1 MSYGIFTPDMKQ
13 THTVLV
19 PGMLDIHFRLFPAIF
34 ETAGYHV
41 EVLYNECE
49 EVVEEGLSHVHND
62 TCYPALLVIGQMI
75 AALKSGKYDLN
86 KVALA
91 ITQTGGGCRA
101 SNYIFLLR
109 KALEHEGWEHI
120 PVLSGNFSGLEKEN
134 SVELTLPLGK
144 KLLYAVLYGDAI
156 MWLKNQVKPYELHK
170 GETDR
175 LVRTLIQELSEKF
188 ANNRY
193 DNAKQFY
200 KDLIDRFKAIPRSD
214 KKKIRVGIVGEI
226 YMKYAP
232 LGNHHLED
240 FLIEEGFEPVLS
252 GVADFGLYCLENAQV
267 DHRYYHR
274 HALTFPFLS
283 LAENILIRMQ
293 ETFTKLVEEDGTFH
307 APDRFKQVIKNAD
320 GFIDQ
325 GVKMGEGWLLT
336 AEVVSLIKEGISNI
350 ISAQP
355 FGCLPNH
362 IVAKGMAKKI
372 KDVYPQSNLVAID
385 YDPSASRVNQ
395 ENRIRLMLANAKLSM
410 EELKDA
416 KDTAYSCMKTENQ
429 YA

>member
-1 MSYGIFTPDMKQ
+1 MNNHKIAVIGGDGIGP
-13 THTVLV
+13 
-19 PGMLDIHFRLFPAIF
+19 
-34 ETAGYHV
+34 
-41 EVLYNECE
+41 

-109 KALEHEGWEHI
+109 KALAMEGWEHI
-120 PVLSGNFSGLEKEN
+120 PVLSVNFSGLEKEN
-134 SVELTLPLGK
+134 AVELTLPLGK
-144 KLLYAVLYGDAI
+144 KLLYAFLYGDAM
-156 MWLKNQVKPYELHK
+156 MWLKNQVKPYERNA
-170 GETDR
+170 GDTDR
-175 LVRTLIQELSEKF
+175 LVDQLIAELEERFRKDDYSASKAFYREMIRRF
-188 ANNRY
+188 A
-193 DNAKQFY
+193 
-200 KDLIDRFKAIPRSD
+200 AIPRHHQ
-214 KKKIRVGIVGEI
+214 KKIRVGIVGEI

-252 GVADFGLYCLENAQV
+252 GVADFGLYCLENTRI

-274 HALTFPFLS
+274 HALTFPFLT
-283 LAENILIRMQ
+283 LAQNVLMRMQ
-293 ETFTKLVEEDGTFH
+293 ETFIRLVEEDGTFH
-307 APDRFKQVIKNAD
+307 APDRFRDVIRNAD

-336 AEVVSLIKEGISNI
+336 AEIVSLIKEGVSNI
-350 ISAQP
+350 VSAQP

-362 IVAKGMAKKI
+362 IVAKGMARRI
-372 KDVYPQSNLVAID
+372 KEAYPQSNLVAID

-395 ENRIRLMLANAKLSM
+395 ENRIRLMLANARLSE
-410 EELKDA
+410 EELEDDA
-416 KDTAYSCMKTENQ
+416 ECAYAGAKKEK

>member
-1 MSYGIFTPDMKQ
+1 MAADGIPEF
-13 THTVLV
+13 
-19 PGMLDIHFRLFPAIF
+19 
-34 ETAGYHV
+34 
-41 EVLYNECE
+41 
-49 EVVEEGLSHVHND
+49 
-62 TCYPALLVIGQMI
+62 I
-75 AALKSGKYDLN
+75 AEKFLRF
-86 KVALA
+86 
-91 ITQTGGGCRA
+91 GGCRMRGIFFQQGFQKLKIFDIGMSQTETLHPDGSDGGISRHIHDPAPA
-101 SNYIFLLR
+101 SLP
-109 KALEHEGWEHI
+109 
-120 PVLSGNFSGLEKEN
+120 PVG
-134 SVELTLPLGK
+134 
-144 KLLYAVLYGDAI
+144 YAVLI
-156 MWLKNQVKPYELHK
+156 V
-170 GETDR
+170 R
-175 LVRTLIQELSEKF
+175 LVDQLIAELEEKF
-188 ANNRY
+188 RKDDYSASK
-193 DNAKQFY
+193 AFY
-200 KDLIDRFKAIPRSD
+200 REMIRRFAAIPRHHQ
-214 KKKIRVGIVGEI
+214 KKIRVGIVGEI

-252 GVADFGLYCLENAQV
+252 GVTDFGLYCLENSRV

-274 HALTFPFLS
+274 HALTFPFLT
-283 LAENILIRMQ
+283 LAENILVRMQ
-293 ETFTKLVEEDGTFH
+293 ETFARLIEEDGTFH
-307 APDRFKQVIKNAD
+307 SPDRFKQVIRNAD

-336 AEVVSLIKEGISNI
+336 AEVVSLIKEGVSNI

-410 EELKDA
+410 EELEDA
-416 KDTAYSCMKTENQ
+416 KDTAYDYLSAEKR

>member
-41 EVLYNECE
+41 EVLYNEGE

-120 PVLSGNFSGLEKEN
+120 PVLSVNFSGLEKEN

-144 KLLYAVLYGDAI
+144 KLLYAFLYGDAI

-200 KDLIDRFKAIPRSD
+200 KDLIERFKAIPRSD

-274 HALTFPFLS
+274 HA
-283 LAENILIRMQ
+283 
-293 ETFTKLVEEDGTFH
+293 
-307 APDRFKQVIKNAD
+307 
-320 GFIDQ
+320 
-325 GVKMGEGWLLT
+325 
-336 AEVVSLIKEGISNI
+336 
-350 ISAQP
+350 
-355 FGCLPNH
+355 
-362 IVAKGMAKKI
+362 
-372 KDVYPQSNLVAID
+372 
-385 YDPSASRVNQ
+385 
-395 ENRIRLMLANAKLSM
+395 
-410 EELKDA
+410 
-416 KDTAYSCMKTENQ
+416 
-429 YA
+429 

>member
-1 MSYGIFTPDMKQ
+1 MSYGIFTPEMKK

-19 PGMLDIHFRLFPAIF
+19 PGMLTIHFRLFPAIF
-34 ETAGYHV
+34 ETGGYHV
-41 EVLYNECE
+41 EVLYNEGD

-86 KVALA
+86 RVALA
-91 ITQTGGGCRA
+91 ITQTGACRA

-109 KALEHEGWEHI
+109 KALAMEGWEHI
-120 PVLSGNFSGLEKEN
+120 PVLSVNFSGLEKEN
-134 SVELTLPLGK
+134 AVELTLPLGK
-144 KLLYAVLYGDAI
+144 KLLYAFLYGDAM
-156 MWLKNQVKPYELHK
+156 MWLKNQVKPYERNA
-170 GETDR
+170 GDTDR
-175 LVRTLIQELSEKF
+175 LVDQLIAELEEKF
-188 ANNRY
+188 RKDDYSASK
-193 DNAKQFY
+193 AFY
-200 KDLIDRFKAIPRSD
+200 REMIRRFAAIPRHHQ
-214 KKKIRVGIVGEI
+214 KKIRVGIVGEI

-252 GVADFGLYCLENAQV
+252 GVADFGLYCLENTRI

-274 HALTFPFLS
+274 HALTFPFLT
-283 LAENILIRMQ
+283 LAQNVLMRMQ
-293 ETFTKLVEEDGTFH
+293 ETFIRLVEEDGTFH
-307 APDRFKQVIKNAD
+307 APDRFRDVIRNAD

-336 AEVVSLIKEGISNI
+336 AEIVSLIKEGVSNI
-350 ISAQP
+350 VSAQP

-362 IVAKGMAKKI
+362 IVAKGMARRI
-372 KDVYPQSNLVAID
+372 KEAYPQSNLVAID

-395 ENRIRLMLANAKLSM
+395 ENRIRLMLANARLSE
-410 EELKDA
+410 EELEDDA
-416 KDTAYSCMKTENQ
+416 ECAYAGAKKEK